1 MPPHISVNQNKKIKM
16 KLIFN
21 QKLYDNFYN
30 IIIFIP
36 LLSFITGF
44 YLNENSAG
52 MGDYAGDINW
62 IKKNIQI
69 FLQNDLRDAIFHPDL
84 FGNRPPLIYIIN
96 KLLNPFFNDFEKY
109 RLIVFLISLIG
120 PIIFYQSLKMRF
132 NLIDKKILFLVS
144 SLIYLS
150 PYYRTSGFWGL
161 NENYGIFTMFI
172 TFFFLEKFNLEEKK
186 FTNTLALLIFSSLTV
201 YFDQKFL
208 FVPIVTF
215 FSIMYSKNTLRNKLF
230 VTIGYFIL
238 SVPYLYLLYR
248 WNGIV
253 PPATQLSNPK
263 TITSISDLKFIYHI
277 HAGYAATLIS
287 FYLLPIVLF
296 TNSDLFKKI
305 KGYFF
310 LKKTYFY
317 LILFLL
323 FNFYN
328 LFYFNFEQFTVTDYW
343 VGLGVVHKL
352 SLIAT
357 DQLFFQEILTYVF
370 FFFSFIVLLFYF
382 YENSYDGALISYF
395 IFISL
400 LLWPLMQ
407 EYFDPTILI
416 IAFSL
421 FKSVKNFNRI
431 NSLIV
436 FSYFSVF
443 LLIANLHY
451 S

>member
-1 MPPHISVNQNKKIKM
+1 M
-16 KLIFN
+16 KSIFY
-21 QKLYDNFYN
+21 QKLFDNFYN
-30 IIIFIP
+30 IVIFIP
-36 LLSFITGF
+36 LLSFIIGF

-69 FLQNDLRDAIFHPDL
+69 FLQNDLRSAIFHPDL

-96 KLLNPFFNDFEKY
+96 KLFNPFFNDFEKY

-132 NLIDKKILFLVS
+132 NLIDKKILFLIS

-215 FSIMYSKNTLRNKLF
+215 FSIMCSKNTLRNKLF
-230 VTIGYFIL
+230 VIIGYFIL

-253 PPATQLSNPK
+253 PPATQVSNPK

-296 TNSDLFKKI
+296 TNSNLLKKI
-305 KGYFF
+305 KEYFF
-310 LKKTYFY
+310 
-317 LILFLL
+317 
-323 FNFYN
+323 
-328 LFYFNFEQFTVTDYW
+328 
-343 VGLGVVHKL
+343 
-352 SLIAT
+352 S
-357 DQLFFQEILTYVF
+357 
-370 FFFSFIVLLFYF
+370 
-382 YENSYDGALISYF
+382 
-395 IFISL
+395 
-400 LLWPLMQ
+400 
-407 EYFDPTILI
+407 
-416 IAFSL
+416 
-421 FKSVKNFNRI
+421 
-431 NSLIV
+431 
-436 FSYFSVF
+436 
-443 LLIANLHY
+443 
-451 S
+451 

>member
-1 MPPHISVNQNKKIKM
+1 MSQV
-16 KLIFN
+16 FN
-21 QKLYDNFYN
+21 AKLYDKFYN
-30 IIIFIP
+30 FIIFVPI
-36 LLSFITGF
+36 LSFIFGF

-52 MGDYAGDINW
+52 MGEYAGDINW

-69 FLQNDLRDAIFHPDL
+69 FLDNDLKVAIFHPDL

-96 KLLNPFFNDFEKY
+96 KLFNPFFNDFEKY
-109 RLIVFLISLIG
+109 RTTVFLISLIG
-120 PIIFYQSLKMRF
+120 PIIFYHSLKVRF
-132 NLIDKKILFLVS
+132 NLVDKKILFLIS

-172 TFFFLEKFNLEEKK
+172 TFFFLEKFNQEDRKLK
-186 FTNTLALLIFSSLTV
+186 NILALIIFSCLTV

-208 FVPIVTF
+208 FVPLICF
-215 FSIMYSKNTLRNKLF
+215 FHIMFSKINIKTKFLILISYS
-230 VTIGYFIL
+230 IL
-238 SVPYLYLLYR
+238 SIPYLYLLYR

-263 TITSISDLKFIYHI
+263 TITSVSDLKFIYHI

-287 FYLLPIVLF
+287 FYLFPIIIF
-296 TNSDLFKKI
+296 TKKDLFQRIKK
-305 KGYFF
+305 YFH

-317 LILFLL
+317 LILFIL
-323 FNFYN
+323 FNSYN
-328 LFYFNFEQFTVTDYW
+328 LIYFNFEQFTVTDYW
-343 VGLGVVHKL
+343 VGLGIVHKL
-352 SLIAT
+352 SLIVT
-357 DQLFFQEILTYVF
+357 EQYFWQEIFTYIF

-382 YENSYDGALISYF
+382 YENKYDGFLIGYF

-416 IAFSL
+416 VAFSL

-431 NSLIV
+431 NSLVI
-436 FSYFSVF
+436 FSYFSTF